1 MSLVIHVLFFKK
13 LFNINAKYE
22 KLKNKMQFL
31 KRYTNENQKSIHT
44 EIDGFRT
51 ERTTVLHYENE
62 EEWPNI
68 IRKPSL
74 MYLVTVHQ

>member
-22 KLKNKMQFL
+22 QLKNKLQFL
-31 KRYTNENQKSIHT
+31 KRCTNENQKSIHT

-51 ERTTVLHYENE
+51 QRTIALHSENE

-74 MYLVTVHQ
+74 MYLVTVQQ